1 MFIVSCFLVCGGLIL
16 YFLALLQYRN
26 PKQTFLK
33 RHESTEVLLTL
44 LLIGLFLFGS
54 IGLFVNPVSMLDLVW
69 AAITLG
75 ATVVILKSL
84 KLKDRL
90 AAYAAE
96 EKSGLVIIG
105 DFKPTTPTN
114 KPGPSYRKAA

>member
-1 MFIVSCFLVCGGLIL
+1 MFIVSCFLLCGGLIL
-16 YFLALLQYRN
+16 LFLALLQYRN

-33 RHESTEVLLTL
+33 KYQFMETFIGLLLTAL
-44 LLIGLFLFGS
+44 FSFGLIGLFL
-54 IGLFVNPVSMLDLVW
+54 NPISMLDLVW
-69 AAITLG
+69 AAIIVG
-75 ATVVILKSL
+75 ATVVFLKFL

-96 EKSGLVIIG
+96 EKSGQVIVG
-105 DFKPTTPTN
+105 DFQPTTPVN